1 MIFLKINISKR
12 IVYIASA
19 EILAYSTMKH
29 LKVLRLVNS
38 LAFVLFVL
46 YVILIS
52 KAWSIIISNVAI
64 CVLIFIIY
72 TLKKT
77 IKNKQQF

>member
-1 MIFLKINISKR
+1 MIFLKINISKW

-19 EILAYSTMKH
+19 EILAYFTTKH
-29 LKVLRLVNS
+29 LKLLRLVNS
-38 LAFVLFVL
+38 VAFVLFVL

-52 KAWSIIISNVAI
+52 KAWPIIISNVAI

-77 IKNKQQF
+77 IKYKQQF